1 MQWLDRL
8 VHNPLALNA
17 KQVAYLLQKSRRW
30 VYRNGLA
37 LGGVKVGRTW
47 FFPKESFYN
56 AIQGQGN
63 REMESRS
70 QTQGAPDRPE
80 DVQDKEGGILL
91 GKRGAKRA
99 GKEELKQ
106 AAARHGLADLVR

>member
-1 MQWLDRL
+1 MHLLDRF

-37 LGGVKVGRTW
+37 LGGVKVGKTW
-47 FFPKESFYN
+47 FFPKEGFYN
-56 AIQGQGN
+56 ALQGQSY
-63 REMESRS
+63 REMEGRG
-70 QTQGAPDRPE
+70 QTQKAPNRPE
-80 DVQDKEGGILL
+80 NFQDKEGSILL

-99 GKEELKQ
+99 EKEQLRE

>member
-1 MQWLDRL
+1 MYWLDRF

-30 VYRNGLA
+30 VYRNGIS

-47 FFPKESFYN
+47 FFPKEGFYN

-63 REMESRS
+63 REVEGRG
-70 QTQGAPDRPE
+70 QTQRAPYRPE
-80 DVQDKEGGILL
+80 DVQNKEGGVRL
-91 GKRGAKRA
+91 GKRGSERA
-99 GKEELKQ
+99 EKERLKES
-106 AAARHGLADLVR
+106 AARHGLADLVR

>member
-1 MQWLDRL
+1 MYWLDRL
-8 VHNPLALNA
+8 VHNPLALTA

-47 FFPKESFYN
+47 IFPKEGFYN

-63 REMESRS
+63 REMEGRG
-70 QTQGAPDRPE
+70 QTQRAPDRPE
-80 DVQDKEGGILL
+80 DVQDQEGGLFM
-91 GKRGAKRA
+91 GKQGATKTE
-99 GKEELKQ
+99 KEQFRK
-106 AAARHGLADLVR
+106 AAARHGLTDLVR

>member
-1 MQWLDRL
+1 MHWLDRL

-17 KQVAYLLQKSRRW
+17 KQVAHLLQKSRRW
-30 VYRNGLA
+30 VYRNGSA

-47 FFPKESFYN
+47 FFPKEGFYN

-63 REMESRS
+63 REMEGRG
-70 QTQGAPDRPE
+70 QTQRTPDRPKN
-80 DVQDKEGGILL
+80 VQDQEGGVLL

-99 GKEELKQ
+99 GKEEFKQ